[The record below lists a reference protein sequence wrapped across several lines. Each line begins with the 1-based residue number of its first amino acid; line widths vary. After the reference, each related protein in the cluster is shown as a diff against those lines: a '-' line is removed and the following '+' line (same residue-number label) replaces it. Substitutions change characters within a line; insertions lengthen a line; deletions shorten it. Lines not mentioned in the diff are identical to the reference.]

1 MDNNF
6 NDILS
11 SMLADLDK
19 GKSVEEIVLN
29 KVEEIKL
36 NNDSLTNVIS
46 AVDNVD
52 KIETLKK
59 ELNQAMNKG
68 VSRQEWLEDRTN
80 KIIDSL
86 PCELQDKAENII
98 DEIIDNNIIN
108 LED

>member
-52 KIETLKK
+52 KIDTLKK